1 MKRGEKMAL
10 TEKEKRILETFER
23 VLPEL
28 TDREKDR
35 ILYIGEGMSL
45 KTELLKEEEKKAG

>member
-1 MKRGEKMAL
+1 MKKMAL
-10 TEKEKRILETFER
+10 TEKEKKILETFER

-28 TDREKDR
+28 TDREKDK

>member
-1 MKRGEKMAL
+1 MKGSDNMTL
-10 TEKEKRILETFER
+10 TKKEKKILETFEKI
-23 VLPEL
+23 LPEL
-28 TDREKDR
+28 TDKEKDR

>member
-1 MKRGEKMAL
+1 MAL
-10 TEKEKRILETFER
+10 TEKEKKILDTFEKI
-23 VLPEL
+23 LPEL

-45 KTELLKEEEKKAG
+45 KQNC

>member
-1 MKRGEKMAL
+1 MAL
-10 TEKEKRILETFER
+10 TEKEKKILDTFEKII
-23 VLPEL
+23 PEL